1 MSSTIFLSA
10 CARGDWTSVINL
22 IESGVIDVDALTYG
36 DSRRTAL
43 MIACLRNDPESTR
56 AVISLIRLGADINKT
71 TLYGAN
77 ALSLAVGY
85 NTDGDKVRILLNRG
99 AITYPRCFRP
109 AVIIASEYNNIQ
121 AVIVMLEYG
130 VYYDTADNMG
140 NTPLYFACRE
150 GNTEICSIML
160 DAGADPLIKNVNG
173 TTPYDTAMYHGNIHI
188 NKTGVR
194 QLMTDAIEKPMA
206 CPPAEALF

>member
-1 MSSTIFLSA
+1 MSRWQFSTA
-10 CARGDWTSVINL
+10 CARGDWTSVIDL

-36 DSRRTAL
+36 DSGRTAL

-56 AVISLIRLGADINKT
+56 AVISLIHLGADINKT
-71 TLYGAN
+71 SYYGAD
-77 ALSLAVGY
+77 ALSLAAGY

-109 AVIIASEYNNIQ
+109 AIVIASEYNNIQ
-121 AVIVMLEYG
+121 AVIAMLEYG
-130 VYYDTADNMG
+130 IDYDTADNMG

-150 GNTEICSIML
+150 GNTEVCSILL
-160 DAGADPLIKNVNG
+160 DAGANPLMEDVNG
-173 TTPYDTAMYHGNIHI
+173 TTPYDTAMWHGNIHI
-188 NKTGVR
+188 DKTGVR

-206 CPPAEALF
+206 CPPAEAPC